1 MNENR
6 LVDIETKLA
15 YQEHT
20 INQFNKVVYRQQQ
33 QIDQLEVICKHLLER
48 LKELSGSSGG
58 SNMTDEKPPHY

>member
-20 INQFNKVVYRQQQ
+20 INQLNEVVCRQQQ

-48 LKELSGSSGG
+48 LKDLSGSAGASD
-58 SNMTDEKPPHY
+58 MTDEKPPHY

>member
-20 INQFNKVVYRQQQ
+20 TNQLNEVVCRQQQ

-48 LKELSGSSGG
+48 LTGLSESVDGSG
-58 SNMTDEKPPHY
+58 MTNEKPPHY